1 MEVRYNYFAC
11 LVLIFELLFPC
22 TFVKRIK
29 ITLQLRFVFVC
40 HGDVLLLRH
49 SYVIYSLKG
58 LRFSEL
64 RGIMEVVGT
73 YELCMEVTFKMFI
86 F

>member
-29 ITLQLRFVFVC
+29 ITLQLRFVLVC

-58 LRFSEL
+58 LRFFMTSEL

-73 YELCMEVTFKMFI
+73 YELCIEATL
-86 F
+86 